1 MSIITLS
8 EALLQKLSPK
18 DGLIIRDRVLC
29 GLCIKIGRRNRTF
42 LIATSVGGK
51 QLRMTLGRWPLISVE
66 EARALALPILKN
78 CRNGQMPLK
87 RLPPTLP
94 TLSAAVVRY
103 TETKGLKASSLKRY
117 LSIIRTHF
125 HEWQD
130 CSVTLLKTPAF
141 AEHCHAFSQT
151 RGAAIVEVGRGL
163 ISALIKYLNAVHRLD
178 IESPFDRLAAAGLM
192 PDRAKPR
199 ARKLQEAD
207 LPQWRKAVD
216 SIPEKQRDCLL
227 LIAYTGLR
235 RNECSEMIRSQ
246 VDLVRGV
253 IAVPETKTGRPH
265 SLPITARMRDIL
277 DRRCTDLGADDLLFA
292 GVAADH
298 LSNMAERAGAPK
310 FMLHD
315 LRKLL
320 ATTGEKLGFS
330 AAIMRRILNHTA
342 KRSDTLY
349 RHYISLN
356 EADISDPL
364 VAIQERLDSI
374 MQRNSDQP

>member
-1 MSIITLS
+1 M
-8 EALLQKLSPK
+8 
-18 DGLIIRDRVLC
+18 
-29 GLCIKIGRRNRTF
+29 
-42 LIATSVGGK
+42 
-51 QLRMTLGRWPLISVE
+51 RMNIGRWPLISVE
-66 EARALALPILKN
+66 EARALAAPILKN
-78 CRNGQMPLK
+78 CRNGQTPLK
-87 RLPPTLP
+87 QLPPTLP

-103 TETKGLKASSLKRY
+103 TETKGLKATSLKRY

-125 HEWQD
+125 PEWQH
-130 CSVTLLKTPAF
+130 CSVTALKTPAF
-141 AEHCHAFSQT
+141 AEHCHTFAQT
-151 RGAAIVEVGRGL
+151 KGAALVEVGRGL

-199 ARKLQEAD
+199 ARKLQESD
-207 LPQWRKAVD
+207 LPRWRKAVGA
-216 SIPEKQRDCLL
+216 IPEKQRDCLL

-235 RNECSEMIRSQ
+235 RNECSEMIRGQ
-246 VDLVRGV
+246 VDFERGL

-265 SLPITARMRDIL
+265 SLPITPKLLDIL
-277 DRRCTDLGADDLLFA
+277 ERRCAGLSANDLLFA
-292 GVAADH
+292 GVSAEH
-298 LSNMAERAGAPK
+298 LAEMAERAGAPK

-356 EADISDPL
+356 ETDIHDSL
-364 VAIQERLDSI
+364 VAIQERLDSM
-374 MQRNSDQP
+374 MQCSIIG